1 MLLLLNYSAEDWIKA
16 IQKHPVP
23 NTTGFQKTL
32 LGKELDS
39 FIRWRYRKIKPEMID
54 KLYRRGV
61 YERVYKILEDIKP
74 ILDSRDKS
82 PLEVVHAYE
91 RAYNLLS
98 QLNNISRMRF
108 LTSLARNK
116 PKGSQK
122 EYEYVTMN
130 FYTGFNVQTKHAKR
144 NYRILNSLSEYQDP
158 KDPQIAIDA
167 EKKYFDECFDQFDKL
182 EKMPMEEFLKTIK

>member
-1 MLLLLNYSAEDWIKA
+1 MLWNDYSAEDWINA
-16 IQKHPVP
+16 IQMHPVS
-23 NTTGFQKTL
+23 NTLGFEKTL

-39 FIRWRYRKIKPEMID
+39 FIKWRYQKIKPEMID
-54 KLYRRGV
+54 KLFQKGIYD
-61 YERVYKILEDIKP
+61 RVYKILEDIKS
-74 ILDSRDKS
+74 ILDSKDES

-91 RAYNLLS
+91 KAYSLLS

-108 LTSLARNK
+108 LTSLARSK
-116 PKGSQK
+116 PKGSEK

-130 FYTGFNVQTKHAKR
+130 FYTGFSVQPKYAKR

-167 EKKYFDECFDQFDKL
+167 EKKYFDECLDQFDKL
-182 EKMPMEEFLKTIK
+182 EKMPIEEFLKTIK